1 MTSETSSV
9 TGFGVPG
16 PAASAPAAVGGHR
29 SLAGR
34 VRAVLSQTLLSL
46 IALLFLFPI
55 IWMVLSALKPSAEVF
70 TVPPKPFGSKI
81 MFSNFADAWN
91 YLPFGRFIL
100 NTVFVAAVGT
110 AITLVASAL
119 SGYAFARLNFRFRGG
134 LFVMYLSTLIVPQ
147 EVIVI
152 PMFLIMKQLGWV
164 NSYQALIL
172 PWAFTAF
179 GTFLLRQFFITVP
192 KELEEAAK
200 LDGCGHIRILSR
212 IFVPVSAP
220 ALAVLAVFTFI
231 TYWNSFLWPL
241 ITVSDTNKMTV
252 PLGLQL
258 FLGQQG
264 QRWELLM
271 AASTIAMVPTIILV
285 LALQKYLVRGI
296 ALSGLG
302 GR

>member
-1 MTSETSSV
+1 MSRVTSV
-9 TGFGVPG
+9 V
-16 PAASAPAAVGGHR
+16 
-29 SLAGR
+29 
-34 VRAVLSQTLLSL
+34 SQILLSL
-46 IALLFLFPI
+46 VALLFLVPI
-55 IWMVLSALKPSAEVF
+55 IWMLVSALKPSAEVF
-70 TVPPKPFGSKI
+70 TTPPTLFGSEVK
-81 MFSNFADAWN
+81 FSNFVEAWN

-100 NTVFVAAVGT
+100 NTVFVAGIGT
-110 AITLVASAL
+110 LITLVASAM

-134 LFVMYLSTLIVPQ
+134 LFVLYLSTLIVPQ

-152 PMFLIMKQLGWV
+152 PMFLVMQRLGWV

-179 GTFLLRQFFITVP
+179 GTFLLRQFFLTIP
-192 KELEEAAK
+192 RELEEAAK
-200 LDGCGHIRILSR
+200 IDGCGHIRILRS
-212 IFVPVSAP
+212 IIIPIAAP

-231 TYWNSFLWPL
+231 SYWNSFLWPL
-241 ITVSDTNKMTV
+241 IIINDTAKMTV
-252 PLGLQL
+252 PLGLDL

-271 AASTIAMVPTIILV
+271 AAATISMVPTVILV

>member
-1 MTSETSSV
+1 MTNETVTALTPTSV
-9 TGFGVPG
+9 VPTL
-16 PAASAPAAVGGHR
+16 SAER
-29 SLAGR
+29 RRAGSFR
-34 VRAVLSQTLLSL
+34 VTSVVSQILLSL
-46 IALLFLFPI
+46 VALLFMVPI
-55 IWMVLSALKPSAEVF
+55 IWMLLSALKPSAEVF
-70 TVPPKPFGSKI
+70 TVPPTLFGSEVK
-81 MFSNFADAWN
+81 FSNFVEAWN

-100 NTVFVAAVGT
+100 NTLFVAGIGT
-110 AITLVASAL
+110 LITLVASAM

-134 LFVMYLSTLIVPQ
+134 LFVLYLSTLIVPQ

-152 PMFLIMKQLGWV
+152 PMFLVMQRLGWV

-179 GTFLLRQFFITVP
+179 GTFLLRQFFLTIP
-192 KELEEAAK
+192 RELEEAAK
-200 LDGCGHIRILSR
+200 IDGCGHIRILRS
-212 IFVPVSAP
+212 IIIPISAP

-231 TYWNSFLWPL
+231 SYWNSFLWPL
-241 ITVSDTNKMTV
+241 IIINDTAKMTV
-252 PLGLQL
+252 PLGLDL

-271 AASTIAMVPTIILV
+271 AAATISMVPTVILV

>member
-1 MTSETSSV
+1 MTNETVAALTPTSV
-9 TGFGVPG
+9 VPTL
-16 PAASAPAAVGGHR
+16 SAER
-29 SLAGR
+29 RRAGSFR
-34 VRAVLSQTLLSL
+34 VTSVVSQILLSL
-46 IALLFLFPI
+46 VALLFMVPI
-55 IWMVLSALKPSAEVF
+55 IWMLLSALKPSAEVF
-70 TVPPKPFGSKI
+70 TVPPTLFGSEVK
-81 MFSNFADAWN
+81 FSNFVEAWN

-100 NTVFVAAVGT
+100 NTLFVAGIGT
-110 AITLVASAL
+110 LITLVASAM

-134 LFVMYLSTLIVPQ
+134 LFVLYLSTLIVPQ

-152 PMFLIMKQLGWV
+152 PMFLVMQRLGWV

-179 GTFLLRQFFITVP
+179 GTFLLRQFFLTIP
-192 KELEEAAK
+192 RELEEAAK
-200 LDGCGHIRILSR
+200 IDGCGHIRILRS
-212 IFVPVSAP
+212 IIIPIAAP

-231 TYWNSFLWPL
+231 SYWNSFLWPL
-241 ITVSDTNKMTV
+241 IIINDTAKMTV
-252 PLGLQL
+252 PLGLDL

-271 AASTIAMVPTIILV
+271 AAATISMVPTVILV

>member
-1 MTSETSSV
+1 MTSETPTV
-9 TGFGVPG
+9 LAIT
-16 PAASAPAAVGGHR
+16 PAARAATVKTSRRRRRR
-29 SLAGR
+29 SRFGR
-34 VRAVLSQTLLSL
+34 VVSQILLTLVALVFL
-46 IALLFLFPI
+46 IPI

-70 TVPPKPFGSKI
+70 TVPPTLFGSSV
-81 MFSNFADAWN
+81 MVSNFAEAWN

-100 NTVFVAAVGT
+100 NTAFVAGIGT
-110 AITLVASAL
+110 LITLLASAM
-119 SGYAFARLNFRFRGG
+119 SAYAFARLNFRFRGG
-134 LFVMYLSTLIVPQ
+134 LFVLYLSTLIVPQ

-152 PMFLIMKQLGWV
+152 PMFLVMQQLDWV

-179 GTFLLRQFFITVP
+179 GTFLLRQFFLTIP
-192 KELEEAAK
+192 IELEEAAK
-200 LDGCGHIRILSR
+200 IDGAGHIRILSS
-212 IFVPVSAP
+212 IIIPISAP
-220 ALAVLAVFTFI
+220 AIAVLAVFTFI
-231 TYWNSFLWPL
+231 AYWNSFLWPL
-241 ITVSDTNKMTV
+241 IIISSTEKMTV

-271 AASTIAMVPTIILV
+271 AAATISMVPTVLLV
-285 LALQKYLVRGI
+285 LVLQKYLVRGI